1 MKSVRLLVASLAL
14 IFFSTGLFAQSSK
27 ISPDL
32 QVLLNSSNP
41 PQNVNVIVQLNPPT
55 LLQTLT
61 SLVNSLVGGVTTIV
75 YDLIPGV
82 AQTIP
87 LNQVLTL
94 ATNSNVAYVSLD
106 RPVQGALATATDY
119 ANVAV
124 GANIAATYG

>member
-41 PQNVNVIVQLNPPT
+41 PQNMNVIVQLNPPT
-55 LLQTLT
+55 LLQTLG
-61 SLVNSLVGGVTTIV
+61 SIVNSLVGGVTTIV

-82 AQTIP
+82 AQTLP

-94 ATNSNVAYVSLD
+94 VTNPNVAYVEPDQAVELFGGGTE
-106 RPVQGALATATDY
+106 PAPPAGAVPRRL
-119 ANVAV
+119 
-124 GANIAATYG
+124 